1 MNNLCKYFY
10 NIYFL
15 ISISILIRFL
25 LIDFYGDKTLENEW
39 GILFNN
45 LYFNNIFAYRVFENQ
60 LIPTLYMPPLYA
72 YIILFIKYVIPNDY
86 NLVFSVLVC
95 QIFVASITL
104 YFYYRINLFFLSKKL
119 SIFSSILF
127 SFFPLYIYASLQI
140 SSIIFQIFFNL
151 VFLYLFLK
159 LIERKTNS
167 LIEVILGIICGL
179 LILLR
184 GEFIIIFFASLLY
197 LFFFKILRIKQF
209 FLIIVTCLLVLSP
222 YLIRNYI
229 VFEKITLTK
238 SLGYNLWKGNNLDSN
253 VEGSET
259 NAAFEDGDL
268 ILQIKSLPKDK
279 YYDINYDE
287 IFLKK
292 SVSFIKED
300 PILFFQR
307 YLKKFLSF
315 TFLNL
320 DSKYPNYYNLLN
332 ILPLFLVSFLFALSI
347 FFCYQKKSISYNFLV
362 LNLFL
367 TIAIFSLFFI
377 LPRYKLIIIPM
388 QLIIINICFSYFL
401 KKFKFSYKK
410 DNFK

>member
-159 LIERKTNS
+159 LIERKTNA

-222 YLIRNYI
+222 
-229 VFEKITLTK
+229 
-238 SLGYNLWKGNNLDSN
+238 
-253 VEGSET
+253 
-259 NAAFEDGDL
+259 
-268 ILQIKSLPKDK
+268 
-279 YYDINYDE
+279 
-287 IFLKK
+287 
-292 SVSFIKED
+292 
-300 PILFFQR
+300 
-307 YLKKFLSF
+307 
-315 TFLNL
+315 
-320 DSKYPNYYNLLN
+320 
-332 ILPLFLVSFLFALSI
+332 
-347 FFCYQKKSISYNFLV
+347 
-362 LNLFL
+362 
-367 TIAIFSLFFI
+367 
-377 LPRYKLIIIPM
+377 
-388 QLIIINICFSYFL
+388 
-401 KKFKFSYKK
+401 
-410 DNFK
+410 